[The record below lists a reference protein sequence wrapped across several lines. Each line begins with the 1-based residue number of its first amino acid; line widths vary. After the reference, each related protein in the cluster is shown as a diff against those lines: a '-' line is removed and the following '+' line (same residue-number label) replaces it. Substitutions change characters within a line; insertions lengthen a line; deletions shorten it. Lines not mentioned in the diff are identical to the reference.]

1 MALTPG
7 AYSQFGQDTDN
18 TMEFCLHEVGHSGND
33 EKIGA
38 PPVRLD
44 RDNGNV
50 VGLAIANTIANADR
64 ELGVVR
70 RSSSDA
76 PTRVSLP
83 GSAND

>member
-18 TMEFCLHEVGHSGND
+18 TMEFCLHEVGHFGND

-50 VGLAIANTIANADR
+50 VGLAIAYTIANADR
-64 ELGVVR
+64 EL
-70 RSSSDA
+70 
-76 PTRVSLP
+76 P
-83 GSAND
+83 GTVTKFL

>member
-1 MALTPG
+1 MFWISKLPHGT
-7 AYSQFGQDTDN
+7 YSRRTFPVRADTDN

-50 VGLAIANTIANADR
+50 VALAIAYTIANADR
-64 ELGVVR
+64 EL
-70 RSSSDA
+70 
-76 PTRVSLP
+76 P
-83 GSAND
+83 GTVTKFL